1 MAGRIGGR
9 DSVCEQSDGAVEAK
23 SGWIL
28 DGLLKQDVFFSPP
41 QMMIVSLETFQLE
54 MKYLGLKR

>member
-9 DSVCEQSDGAVEAK
+9 DSVSEQPDGAVEAK

-28 DGLLKQDVFFSPP
+28 DGLLKQDVFFPPP
-41 QMMIVSLETFQLE
+41 QMMIVSLETIQLE